1 MANYFK
7 WNITDTKPTWNS
19 GPATN
24 TPAAVSANTT
34 IVTSGYAR
42 AGTKFGRMQ
51 IIGNDSGNQ
60 QAGFDLITSVPNYPF
75 NVIRAANPLYYRCWM
90 RVQPGFSWGSGTAK
104 AKCSRSAGVTVSRV
118 CTNYFTKTGFT
129 VGETDG
135 AGGGTGPAVVPT
147 DYNVANTDTNVRVD
161 YDLEAMDD
169 GLWHEYVFKVTSN
182 TVTGA
187 NIGSLTDLTSQ
198 DAVFEV
204 FVDGV
209 SIGSITNW
217 RLHNTSGNVQYEQW
231 GSIMCY
237 PYFQL
242 NGTASDGGTIDVN
255 DFDTSDTYNSCF
267 RYGRVLDVAVS

>member
-1 MANYFK
+1 MTSYFK
-7 WNITDTKPTWNS
+7 WNITDTKPTWSS

-24 TPAAVSANTT
+24 TPTPVAANTT
-34 IVTSGYAR
+34 IQTTGYAR
-42 AGTKFGRMQ
+42 AGTKFGRMVL
-51 IIGNDSGNQ
+51 IGNDSGNQ
-60 QAGFDLITSVPNYPF
+60 SAGFDLITNVPNYPF
-75 NVIRAANPLYYRCWM
+75 NVVRAANPLYYRCWM
-90 RVQPGFSWGSGTAK
+90 RIATGFSWGSGTAK
-104 AKCSRSAGVTVSRV
+104 AKASRSGAVTVNRV
-118 CTNYFTKTGFT
+118 STNYFSKTGFM

-135 AGGGTGPAVVPT
+135 TGGGTGPAVVPSN
-147 DYNVANTDTNVRVD
+147 YNVPNTDTNVRVD
-161 YDLEAMDD
+161 YDLASKND

-187 NIGSLTDLTSQ
+187 AIGALTDLTSQ

-209 SIGSITNW
+209 SVGSITNW
-217 RLHNTSGNVQYEQW
+217 RLHNTAGNVQYEMW
-231 GSIMCY
+231 GSIMVN

-267 RYGRVLDVAVS
+267 RYGRVTNVAVS